1 MWYNRVVDDMSRVTD
16 AIAYYNEEL
25 VTAFA
30 ETKISGK
37 LETQSQNI
45 GGFMAHRYAQL
56 QDLEAILKYFNHRLD
71 RMRSGH
77 YRKYLEAYNR
87 ELTDRAIE
95 KYIDGE
101 ADVNDMY
108 DIINEVALVRNK
120 YLAVIKGLDTKQFQI
135 GHIVKLR
142 AAGLEDAQMENN
154 DR

>member
-16 AIAYYNEEL
+16 AITYYNEEL
-25 VTAFA
+25 ITAFA

-71 RMRSGH
+71 RMRSVH

>member
-16 AIAYYNEEL
+16 AITYYNDEL
-25 VTAFA
+25 IAAFA
-30 ETKISGK
+30 ETKISGR
-37 LETQSQNI
+37 LESQSQNI
-45 GGFMAHRYAQL
+45 GGYMAHRYAQL

-71 RMRSGH
+71 RMRSQH
-77 YRKYLEAYNR
+77 YKKYVEAYNR
-87 ELTDRAIE
+87 ELSDRAIE

-101 ADVNDMY
+101 SDVNDMY

-135 GHIVKLR
+135 GHIAKLR
-142 AAGLEDAQMENN
+142 AAGLEDAMLENT